1 MNGWRRTLV
10 AIGFQTF
17 VELILFLT
25 VSKFGKNVLRIFH
38 SRSFLCG
45 AARGRSDEMAG
56 VYLLRAM
63 FYDVSI
69 PVGWLGWGSS
79 TVSPVVTTLVTET
92 KIFLIEMVDKSRRPN
107 GATPRAPLSGTL
119 SVDVVDREKGWHL
132 RNKNLE
138 IKLYIRQVVL
148 VEFGVVGSA

>member
-1 MNGWRRTLV
+1 V

-17 VELILFLT
+17 GELILFLT

-107 GATPRAPLSGTL
+107 GATPRAPLVL
-119 SVDVVDREKGWHL
+119 SLSMWLTERK
-132 RNKNLE
+132 
-138 IKLYIRQVVL
+138 
-148 VEFGVVGSA
+148 VGI